1 MKTLQEIKSD
11 LMENKQRLCAKYP
24 IKALAIFGS
33 YARNEQT
40 ESSDLDLMVEF
51 NDKIGIQFIDLA
63 DEIENYIGLKVDL
76 VSRKGI
82 KEKYFQAI
90 KSDLIYV

>member
-1 MKTLQEIKSD
+1 MKESLSERYSLKS
-11 LMENKQRLCAKYP
+11 
-24 IKALAIFGS
+24 IAIFGS
-33 YARNEQT
+33 TSRNEQKE
-40 ESSDLDLMVEF
+40 ESDIDLLVEF
-51 NDKIGIQFIDLA
+51 NGSIGMKFIDLA
-63 DEIENYIGLKVDL
+63 DELENNLGTRVDL